1 MTTETNNEV
10 IEQTETDAAAPAEKP
25 SMTPSLTRTVE
36 FALSVAQVDA
46 AADKRLKQM
55 AKSVKIAGF
64 RPGHVPMS
72 RVKQMYGSQA
82 KWEALNDQVGKKF
95 AQLAQEQNLYVVGTP
110 SIEPVEGKDTDS
122 ELNFVAKFEV
132 YPEIPAVDLS
142 GAEIEQANCTV
153 TDADVTRTIDVLRQQ
168 RVQYEAAD
176 KAAEKDDQVNINFV
190 GKIDDVAFEGG
201 SAENYSFVLGQ
212 GRMLPEFETATE
224 GLKAGESRTFD
235 LPFPEDYHGKD
246 VAGKTAQ
253 FTVTVNTVSAPKL
266 PELNS
271 DFAKALGVKDGNVEK
286 MQADIKVNL
295 EREIANR
302 AKAITKNN
310 VMDALIKA
318 AEFDV
323 PMAMVN
329 EDVQRLQVNAREDL
343 RARGIPVD
351 DKMTLPADI
360 FTDRAQRRVRLGLLI
375 ADVVNKNDLRST
387 PEQVQAHVENIAAAY
402 EDPQGFV
409 KWYMSDAQRKS
420 EIEAITME
428 DNVVQW
434 ALNNAKVTTK
444 DVTFEELM
452 NPQA

>member
-1 MTTETNNEV
+1 MTTETNNEI
-10 IEQTETDAAAPAEKP
+10 IEQAAQTEAPAAKP
-25 SMTPSLTRTVE
+25 TMTESLTRTFDFTV
-36 FALSVAQVDA
+36 STAQVDA

-55 AKSVKIAGF
+55 AKTVKVAGF
-64 RPGHVPMS
+64 RPGHVPMA
-72 RVKQMYGSQA
+72 RVKQMYGQQA
-82 KWEALNDQVGKKF
+82 KWEALNDQVGEKF
-95 AQLAQEQNLYVVGTP
+95 AQIAQEQNLYVVGTP

-176 KAAEKDDQVNINFV
+176 KAAEKEDQVNINFV

-201 SAENYSFVLGQ
+201 SAENYPFVLGQ
-212 GRMLPEFETATE
+212 GRMLPEFETAVE

-253 FTVTVNTVSAPKL
+253 FTVTVNSVSAPKL

-271 DFAKALGVKDGNVEK
+271 DFAKALGVKDGDVEK

-329 EDVQRLQVNAREDL
+329 EDIQRLQHNAREDL

-434 ALNNAKVTTK
+434 ALKNAKVTTK

>member
-1 MTTETNNEV
+1 MSKLKQLESFVSVVARGSLTAAARAEGVAPAIMGRRLDALEERLGVKLLVRTTRSLTLTHEGSAFLEDCQRLLADLANAEV
-10 IEQTETDAAAPAEKP
+10 EKVSAEVSDAAIDKTLDILRKQRRTFAQRAADAPA
-25 SMTPSLTRTVE
+25 
-36 FALSVAQVDA
+36 QDG
-46 AADKRLKQM
+46 D
-55 AKSVKIAGF
+55 
-64 RPGHVPMS
+64 
-72 RVKQMYGSQA
+72 RVTI
-82 KWEALNDQVGKKF
+82 DF
-95 AQLAQEQNLYVVGTP
+95 
-110 SIEPVEGKDTDS
+110 EGKMDG
-122 ELNFVAKFEV
+122 EV
-132 YPEIPAVDLS
+132 FS
-142 GAEIEQANCTV
+142 GGK
-153 TDADVTRTIDVLRQQ
+153 ADDFQFI
-168 RVQYEAAD
+168 
-176 KAAEKDDQVNINFV
+176 
-190 GKIDDVAFEGG
+190 
-201 SAENYSFVLGQ
+201 LGDGQ
-212 GRMLPEFETATE
+212 MLKEFEEATR
-224 GLKAGESRTFD
+224 GMKIGESKTFP
-235 LPFPEDYHGKD
+235 LAFPADYHGKD

-253 FTVTVNTVSAPKL
+253 FTVTVNSVSAPKL

-271 DFAKALGVKDGNVEK
+271 DFAKALGVKDGDVEK

-329 EDVQRLQVNAREDL
+329 EDIQRLQHNAREDL

-434 ALNNAKVTTK
+434 ALKNAKVTTK